1 MLQNPSFKK
10 TRIAPT
16 PSGYLHLGNALSF
29 ALTAAMARRA
39 GATILLRIDDLDRQR
54 VQPAYVQDV
63 FDTLTFLEI
72 PWDEGPRDVAE
83 FEKEYSQVHRMA
95 RYAAALMLLEEKN
108 TVFACNC
115 SRSQLAAEGGEAYPG
130 TCLLQSIP
138 LETPDVNWR
147 VYTSGDRPLR
157 MKTWPYNSVEARLPA
172 AMQNFVV
179 RKKDGF
185 PSYQLASVV
194 DDHHFGVDLVVR
206 GEDLYDST
214 LAQLYLANLL
224 QDKTFLQT
232 TFYHHPLLTKDGEVK
247 LSKSASDTSIQYW
260 RKEGKTAAD
269 IYTMIAGLLG
279 HKEPVGDW
287 EDLGALLLPG

>member
-39 GATILLRIDDLDRQR
+39 GASILLRIDDIDRQR
-54 VQPAYVQDV
+54 VQPAYVQDI
-63 FDTLTFLEI
+63 FDTLNFLEI
-72 PWDEGPRDVAE
+72 PWDEGPRDAVQFEQE
-83 FEKEYSQVHRMA
+83 FSQVQRMTQ
-95 RYAAALMLLEEKN
+95 YAAALMQLEEKN
-108 TVFACNC
+108 AVFGCNC
-115 SRSQLAAEGGEAYPG
+115 SRKQISDEGGDAYPG

-138 LETPDVNWR
+138 LETPEVNWR
-147 VYTSGDRPLR
+147 MYTSSDRPLR
-157 MKTWPYNSVEARLPA
+157 MKTWPYDSVEARLPA
-172 AMQNFVV
+172 SMQNFVV
-179 RKKDGF
+179 RKKDGY

-194 DDHHFGVDLVVR
+194 DDHFFGVDLVVR

-214 LAQLYLANLL
+214 LAQLYLAAVL
-224 QDKTFLQT
+224 QDQPFLQT
-232 TFYHHPLLTKDGEVK
+232 TFYHHPLLTKEGDVK

-269 IYTMIAGLLG
+269 IYTMIAGMLG
-279 HKEPVGDW
+279 HKEPINDW
-287 EDLGALLLPG
+287 EDLGALMLEE